1 MLSGACPRPWS
12 RIFYLYLIYTIWLQ
26 FIVLSLFTVYFVR
39 KERTLLQ
46 EQDFVP
52 NLLLFIFRYSEIIS
66 NKEEIGYLRK
76 NLIYRYN
83 DVLLSKRPNK
93 KFPVASKPISHAPD
107 PISLNF
113 QGKGIFYAQTLNST
127 TDFIKPILP
136 VHPTLVLQAISTW
149 KLTVFISF
157 FNWTILAT

>member
-52 NLLLFIFRYSEIIS
+52 NLLYFPQFWNHLQQSGNWIRMEKNWYTGIMMSYFLKGLTKKFQLPPNPFNMHLTQFLWTFKVKEFFMHKLKIQQQTSKSLF
-66 NKEEIGYLRK
+66 
-76 NLIYRYN
+76 YRYFPC
-83 DVLLSKRPNK
+83 LFCRLS
-93 KFPVASKPISHAPD
+93 
-107 PISLNF
+107 
-113 QGKGIFYAQTLNST
+113 
-127 TDFIKPILP
+127 
-136 VHPTLVLQAISTW
+136 VHESWQC
-149 KLTVFISF
+149 SF
-157 FNWTILAT
+157 FF